1 MFFTKSEI
9 CTVVMSKVD
18 QITELFQGK
27 SQTKVKTHLFT
38 GIYAISVNVVL
49 GFNIGRCV
57 SLVAWHWLAAIMILL
72 TVAYLLYEICLIA
85 VFLLLCEYDE

>member
-1 MFFTKSEI
+1 
-9 CTVVMSKVD
+9 MSKVD

-72 TVAYLLYEICLIA
+72 IVAYLLYEICLIA